1 MEVTVRTE
9 YSKGDRV
16 WMPDGKGGREKGR
29 VTAVVIAWADITDPK
44 AMRMKTIYECE
55 NFKGEKSWHQE
66 WNLAKRDSSPRSSG
80 DRAPVS

>member
-29 VTAVVIAWADITDPK
+29 VTAVVIAWADITDLK
-44 AMRMKTIYECE
+44 ATRMKTIYECE
-55 NFKGEKSWHQE
+55 NIKGEKSWHTG
-66 WNLAKRDSSPRSSG
+66 WNLTPRKIQ
-80 DRAPVS
+80 PP